1 MKEFLWL
8 FPILASI
15 AVVLGGTRAESP
27 AGILMEAGRS
37 FVKLSLGILVLC
49 VALEAVLFAVPR
61 IF

>member
-1 MKEFLWL
+1 MKDFLWI

-15 AVVLGGTRAESP
+15 AIVLGGTRAETLGP
-27 AGILMEAGRS
+27 IVKEAGRS